1 MIHFNKKE
9 IADSVAVTI
18 ASEGSFKKVGKL
30 EIAIPR
36 GSIIMISI
44 RSLIAVLTRRR
55 WIAVPWRQSPRRGGT
70 ICQRMG
76 TKWR

>member
-18 ASEGSFKKVGKL
+18 ASEGSFKKVNW
-30 EIAIPR
+30 EIAMPR